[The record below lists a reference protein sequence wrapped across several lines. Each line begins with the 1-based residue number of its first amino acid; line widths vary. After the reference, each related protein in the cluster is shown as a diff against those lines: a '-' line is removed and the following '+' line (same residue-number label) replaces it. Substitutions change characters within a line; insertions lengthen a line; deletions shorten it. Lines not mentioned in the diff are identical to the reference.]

1 MKYQIKHTKTFKKNL
16 KKYKNDLATLDLIE
30 SIIDKLANDRILE
43 SKHKDHKL
51 QGEYEGFREC
61 HVKPDLLLIY
71 KKDSINLILICIDI
85 GSHGD
90 LF

>member
-16 KKYKNDLATLDLIE
+16 KKHKNDLATLDLIE

-71 KKDSINLILICIDI
+71 RKDSINLILICIDI